1 MKYYAITILIIS
13 SFAFP
18 EQDTSMVYIQK
29 LNKLRTELGMVKN
42 TEFDNIAYDL
52 LVKKLDSLK
61 IKDYQLE
68 DGYDWGGGRIGF
80 DVYLKNNIDSI
91 LIHFGHKAFTP
102 EAKKNKVAP
111 ASNADKTKTK
121 TESKITDEKIGPVT
135 DLVVRKSQKKT
146 NKKRVSIPKKKNNEK
161 SFLSGLRIGSG
172 LGKPLVKGASFSNHA
187 SYFEPMLSIRSPLG
201 IGIGQIFMSLGFESS
216 KYSFESTA
224 NTLTSY
230 FGSGA
235 GPILFFDLSKIIKI
249 GGDKLGKYF
258 ILGSANYDHGS
269 GFVAGYDLN
278 MFIGSLSIS
287 LSVSSRANIISL
299 QNGSSTYWVSGYAG
313 VGIDI
318 R

>member
-1 MKYYAITILIIS
+1 MEY
-13 SFAFP
+13 
-18 EQDTSMVYIQK
+18 E
-29 LNKLRTELGMVKN
+29 KN
-42 TEFDNIAYDL
+42 
-52 LVKKLDSLK
+52 
-61 IKDYQLE
+61 
-68 DGYDWGGGRIGF
+68 
-80 DVYLKNNIDSI
+80 
-91 LIHFGHKAFTP
+91 
-102 EAKKNKVAP
+102 
-111 ASNADKTKTK
+111 
-121 TESKITDEKIGPVT
+121 
-135 DLVVRKSQKKT
+135 
-146 NKKRVSIPKKKNNEK
+146 
-161 SFLSGLRIGSG
+161 FLSGLRIGSG

-278 MFIGSLSIS
+278 MFIGSLPIS
-287 LSVSSRANIISL
+287 FSVSSRANFMAL
-299 QNGSSTYWVSGYAG
+299 QNGSATYWVSGYAG